1 MTLVVLEAG
10 QEALIVVVVPAV
22 PLPDTRA
29 EQVASVHDVVETN
42 IQETLRCGRVRH
54 TRGSKMWSRQKHKRR
69 YDVVETNVQ
78 EAVRCGRDKNTRDS
92 TMW

>member
-29 EQVASVHDVVETN
+29 GQVASVHDVVETN
-42 IQETLRCGRVRH
+42 TQETV
-54 TRGSKMWSRQKHKRR
+54 
-69 YDVVETNVQ
+69 
-78 EAVRCGRDKNTRDS
+78 
-92 TMW
+92 